1 MTFPQKKKNKKRQ
14 RGKKIH
20 PRERRYTTT
29 PTAAIY
35 IMGLKFVIKQRP
47 AAQDDENEN
56 EGEES
61 TKEEELSNVSLLL
74 EQEKTNTEEDDSMM
88 MRREEEEQEQEEQQ
102 KCTAEGVPIAF
113 PDEYRGTSAIIIT
126 PDGITM
132 HRTSRG
138 AFKCGQCKYC
148 SQPNLKQ
155 KCLYNNAVK
164 IQRGENAA
172 NNYNNSG
179 VPKARSA
186 MATSYVVPASYANS
200 KAAVAGAA
208 FFDSDQ
214 KQKNKLFAP
223 RKFAPTKGKE
233 EEENAAVDGFIRNR
247 GPMAAQSKYIGIIKT
262 STAKVVVAK
271 NFDVSKEG
279 IAKTATRWRKE
290 KTRVPN
296 VDFDEEEETEKFG
309 SDVYLWKRQK
319 GESCERP
326 TWTPL
331 PETPPETSE
340 KKEMDEDDKA
350 LLQPILPGMDDG
362 QRAAAPR
369 RYNFQS
375 NTVAMAAN
383 ESKDGSS
390 DVKPLLAVPVPSAGG
405 RVYNDKVDPSLL
417 VVACN
422 EPGCLERFLDR
433 PRMLRHVANAH
444 REKRYICTW
453 ENCGK
458 AFVDNSKLQRHIVT
472 HTQEKTFLCDVC
484 NASFGLKFNLHTHL
498 KNVHGILP

>member
-1 MTFPQKKKNKKRQ
+1 
-14 RGKKIH
+14 
-20 PRERRYTTT
+20 
-29 PTAAIY
+29 
-35 IMGLKFVIKQRP
+35 
-47 AAQDDENEN
+47 
-56 EGEES
+56 
-61 TKEEELSNVSLLL
+61 
-74 EQEKTNTEEDDSMM
+74 
-88 MRREEEEQEQEEQQ
+88 
-102 KCTAEGVPIAF
+102 
-113 PDEYRGTSAIIIT
+113 
-126 PDGITM
+126 
-132 HRTSRG
+132 
-138 AFKCGQCKYC
+138 
-148 SQPNLKQ
+148 
-155 KCLYNNAVK
+155 
-164 IQRGENAA
+164 
-172 NNYNNSG
+172 
-179 VPKARSA
+179 
-186 MATSYVVPASYANS
+186 
-200 KAAVAGAA
+200 
-208 FFDSDQ
+208 
-214 KQKNKLFAP
+214 
-223 RKFAPTKGKE
+223 
-233 EEENAAVDGFIRNR
+233 
-247 GPMAAQSKYIGIIKT
+247 MAAQSKYIGIIKT

-309 SDVYLWKRQK
+309 SDVHLWKRQK

-340 KKEMDEDDKA
+340 KEEMDEDDKA

-362 QRAAAPR
+362 QRASAPR